1 MSNIAPELPLST
13 DRKDERRRLAQRLS
27 TKLRRGRRGQG
38 PRLQRWLLLLA
49 ALTGCAYGYGA
60 YRGFNEVGLAAF
72 VALVAASAVV
82 LAVGREALAGALEYG
97 TGTPERKRFAWH
109 AMLVTFVPPL
119 AVWTAVTCLALYGQS
134 LPFGSDPF
142 PQLSW
147 GIVFGLLAAALGW
160 TLVAAAVT
168 PTLALGAT
176 KRPTTRVAPEPLGAA
191 SGVVAPWPNTFTA
204 PDDDPYANDAF
215 EREYEVRRFCRLLA
229 AGASPAVWALTGSWG
244 SGKTAFVR
252 MAAAECRRDPDV
264 ARAIEVNAARARVTD
279 TALRDLV
286 AAIAHGLA
294 LPSAAD
300 PSAGISRLVDLAG
313 AVSEPRRL
321 SAELIAGADPTGTLD
336 ELVIELR
343 AQVTAAGG
351 RVVLFLDDLDRCPP
365 DYVLEMLHTVRTVTE
380 CPGLVT
386 VLVLNRDAV
395 EQAVRH
401 HQGVGESSE
410 EYLRRFIDVAVDL
423 PPLGGEP
430 GEEWALRQQ
439 WVARMAEGLGLW
451 GLLAGDQAARF
462 TLLGVAWQKGVS
474 LRDLEQ
480 IVYRTAVRFGEF
492 GDPPEPSGEPPG
504 AGARPDLPPQPTGSM
519 AATLGP
525 REPVDPWYETARA
538 FLGLIVLNL
547 RGEPAKAKALAKVR
561 SSESLRHYELFG
573 SHDYAHGALRYPPH
587 LVSAPEVAAALR
599 ELWVPRSGD
608 DRLDLEA
615 LDRLAAQ
622 VAPPPSS
629 SHPPSMTPNSGTPQ
643 R

>member
-1 MSNIAPELPLST
+1 MW
-13 DRKDERRRLAQRLS
+13 RRDMAAEPRIVRLS
-27 TKLRRGRRGQG
+27 LV
-38 PRLQRWLLLLA
+38 LA
-49 ALTGCAYGYGA
+49 AVTGCTYGYGA
-60 YRGFNEVGLAAF
+60 YRGLSEAGVTAF
-72 VALVAASAVV
+72 VALVAVSAVV
-82 LAVGREALAGALEYG
+82 VAVGGEALTRAVEHG
-97 TGTPERKRFAWH
+97 TGTPERRMSALL
-109 AMLVTFVPPL
+109 ALVVVVVPPT
-119 AVWTAVTCLALYGQS
+119 AVWMAVTYLGLYG
-134 LPFGSDPF
+134 LWGPFGHETTPSVV
-142 PQLSW
+142 W
-147 GIVFGLLAAALGW
+147 GILFGLVAAALGW
-160 TLVAAAVT
+160 TVLAAAIAPVL
-168 PTLALGAT
+168 TLIARQRQPAG
-176 KRPTTRVAPEPLGAA
+176 VAPEPPAA
-191 SGVVAPWPNTFTA
+191 ADGVLAPWPNTFTA

-215 EREYEVRRFCRLLA
+215 EREQDVRQFCRLLA
-229 AGASPAVWALTGSWG
+229 SGASPAVWALTGSWG

-264 ARAIEVNAARARVTD
+264 AGTIEVNVARARVTGS
-279 TALRDLV
+279 ALRDMV

-294 LPSAAD
+294 LPNAAD
-300 PSAGISRLVDLAG
+300 PSMGISRLVDLAG

-321 SAELIAGADPTGTLD
+321 SAELIAGTDPSGTLD
-336 ELVIELR
+336 ELVAEVR

-423 PPLGGEP
+423 PPLGREP
-430 GEEWALRQQ
+430 GEEWSLRQQ

-451 GLLAGDQAARF
+451 GLLAGDDVARS

-480 IVYRTAVRFGEF
+480 IVYRTAVCFGEF
-492 GDPPEPSGEPPG
+492 GDPPEPSEEAPG
-504 AGARPDLPPQPTGSM
+504 PGARPDLRPIPTGPVPVNLDPPE
-519 AATLGP
+519 T
-525 REPVDPWYETARA
+525 VDPWHETARA

-547 RGEPAKAKALAKVR
+547 RGEPAKAEALAKVR
-561 SSESLRHYELFG
+561 SRESLRDHDLFG
-573 SHDYAHGALRYPPH
+573 PRDDAQGVVPYPPH
-587 LVSAPEVAAALR
+587 LGYDPQVGAALR
-599 ELWVPRSGD
+599 AVWVPRYGD

-622 VAPPPSS
+622 VAPPLPG
-629 SHPPSMTPNSGTPQ
+629 SHPPSTTPNSGTPQ